1 MGEHPLD
8 TPYQDEEEE
17 ELDNLRRL
25 LSSLA
30 SICIASNKKA
40 HSDCIPSPT
49 PPLLTLIVQPK
60 HTPKNDHP
68 TRIRPT
74 SIESRFRRILN
85 RIVNLQSTLCP
96 FAHMA
101 KEGSNDQADEDGCDI
116 DEHGEGPGEGD
127 V

>member
-30 SICIASNKKA
+30 SIFIASNKKA

-60 HTPKNDHP
+60 NTAKNHHP

-74 SIESRFRRILN
+74 RIESRFRRILH
-85 RIVNLQSTLCP
+85 RIVNLQPTLRP

-101 KEGSNDQADEDGCDI
+101 KEGSDDQADEDGCDI